1 MAVDL
6 ASLSR
11 AVTVDGMRRGAIY
24 SLVGVAVAV
33 ALGLIVLIAVI
44 STGPVDLGPKV
55 VVPSEPT
62 EESGEP
68 SGDGGASP
76 VPKPSPSS
84 AGDDDDD
91 DDDGGDDADDDA
103 DD

>member
-1 MAVDL
+1 MKRGVIYALV
-6 ASLSR
+6 AG
-11 AVTVDGMRRGAIY
+11 AVTV
-24 SLVGVAVAV
+24 LVGV
-33 ALGLIVLIAVI
+33 LVLITVAAG
-44 STGPVDLGPKV
+44 SPVDLGPKV

-62 EESGEP
+62 EGAGES
-68 SGDGGASP
+68 SGDGGASQ

-91 DDDGGDDADDDA
+91 DDGGDDDADDDA